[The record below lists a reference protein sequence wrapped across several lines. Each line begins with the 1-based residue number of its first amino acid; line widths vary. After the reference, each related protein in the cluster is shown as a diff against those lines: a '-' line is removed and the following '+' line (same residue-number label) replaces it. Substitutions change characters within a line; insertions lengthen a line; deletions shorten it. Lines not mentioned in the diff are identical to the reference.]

1 MYKVLTYFEDL
12 QDNGHPYHPGDEF
25 PRKGLRVSMDR
36 LLELSGENNRRG
48 TKLIDL
54 AVEKKA
60 ELETVEKEAEPKKTG
75 TATNSKK
82 RSRKTK

>member
-25 PRKGLRVSMDR
+25 PRNGLRVSLDR
-36 LLELSGENNRRG
+36 IMELSGEKNRRG
-48 TKLIDL
+48 TKLIE
-54 AVEKKA
+54 VE
-60 ELETVEKEAEPKKTG
+60 VQAEPKEEVKAEPKVAPK
-75 TATNSKK
+75 ATTKK